1 MLKPEFE
8 VASSKLLKFLGMFKQ
23 PHLRVPLL
31 EACFHL
37 LKTPEAEQAPEPMKS
52 AQSLVCAYLLDHHG
66 TSPQLQAL
74 ETCLQNLSAHPD
86 PIWVLEARS
95 SLALV
100 ALKYC
105 RETGSFTR
113 LGPAIQKILSQL
125 KRATAKFKGNY
136 LPETSLIEAERAH
149 CQNKI
154 PQAMRLYDQAIAEAQ
169 LHHVP
174 QLEALAQELAGQF
187 YAGLGHFRIAEIYL
201 QAAYHLYCNWE
212 IEVLKIKLEKNY
224 PFLLMVAQQ
233 PPSPDEMPPS
243 LAEIKAEDLDLVSLL
258 KASQALSSEISLNH
272 FLEKLLTLMMEYS
285 GAQKVSLLLPEGGT
299 WWIEAHAEWNKDIYI
314 LHQSLYK
321 NRMVSSGVV
330 EAVIQSKQRVL
341 INDLAADHPFSED
354 AYLLAC
360 EPEAVLCLPILN
372 KGQLSGVLYL
382 ENTTEAGHFSP
393 HELQILELL
402 SSQAA
407 ISLENTRLYHLMQSQ
422 NLDLE
427 QKVSQR
433 TAQLA
438 QANQAKSQFLAHMSH
453 EIRTPLNAII
463 GFSRLLRNA
472 QGLATEHLDKL
483 NIIVN
488 SGDHLLKLLNDVLE
502 MAKIEAGNMEIHQ
515 DNCDLQ
521 VLVQDLQ
528 EMLQFK
534 AQAKGLELKVEM
546 ALNTP
551 RLIRCDEKQ
560 LRQILIN
567 LLNNALKYTESGQ
580 VSLKV
585 KARALPN
592 PQTYQLNFLV
602 EDTGRGIS
610 ADQLESIFQPFVQLE
625 SQGRSREGVGLGLA
639 ISQQLIEKMGGKL
652 AVQSTLGQ
660 GSQFEFQ
667 IPVCLS
673 GPTQPAIQPQK
684 KILGLAPDQ
693 GEIRILIVD
702 DDPHNCHLL
711 EHYLRPL
718 GFQIQLAENGQ
729 VAIER
734 YKFWQP
740 HLILLDMRMP
750 IMDGYQ
756 AAREIKNLI
765 QAGHPTTVIVAV
777 TASAFS
783 DEQTKTLAAGCDLF
797 VRKPVQEQEI
807 WNLIAEQLGLTYHYA
822 EDQPP
827 QQKDWTAL
835 LAGIPPAKIAN
846 LREAAELG
854 YMEALEK
861 AISAIF
867 PHSPELGN
875 LLNQWAQQ
883 FEYSEILTLLSNSH
897 LSQKPVL

>member
-1 MLKPEFE
+1 
-8 VASSKLLKFLGMFKQ
+8 MFKQ

-37 LKTPEAEQAPEPMKS
+37 LKTPDAEQAPEPMKS
-52 AQSLVCAYLLDHHG
+52 AQSLLCAYLLDQNEL
-66 TSPQLQAL
+66 SQDLPAL
-74 ETCLQNLSAHPD
+74 ESCLHNLTTHPD

-95 SLALV
+95 CLALV

-105 RETGSFTR
+105 RETGSISR
-113 LGPAIQKILSQL
+113 LGPAIQKILRQL
-125 KRATAKFKGNY
+125 KRATANFKGNY

-154 PQAMRLYDQAIAEAQ
+154 PLAMRLYDQAIEEAK
-169 LHHVP
+169 LHHEP
-174 QLEALAQELAGQF
+174 QLEALAHELAGQF
-187 YAGLGHFRIAEIYL
+187 YAALGHFRIAEIYL
-201 QAAYHLYCNWE
+201 LAAYQMYINWE
-212 IEVLKIKLEKNY
+212 IEVLKLKLEKKF
-224 PFLLMVAQQ
+224 PFLLSAPQRL
-233 PPSPDEMPPS
+233 PDPDDRPPS
-243 LAEIKAEDLDLVSLL
+243 LAEIKAEDLDLVSLM

-314 LHQSLYK
+314 LHQSLSK
-321 NRMVSSGVV
+321 NRMVSTGVV
-330 EAVIQSKQRVL
+330 EAVIQNKQRVL
-341 INDLAADHPFSED
+341 INDLTADHPFSED

-422 NLDLE
+422 NVDLE

-502 MAKIEAGNMEIHQ
+502 MAKIEAGNLELHE

-521 VLVQDLQ
+521 VLVHDLQ

-567 LLNNALKYTESGQ
+567 LLNNALKYTETGS

-585 KARALPN
+585 KARALPG
-592 PQTYQLNFLV
+592 PQ
-602 EDTGRGIS
+602 DTNS
-610 ADQLESIFQPFVQLE
+610 
-625 SQGRSREGVGLGLA
+625 
-639 ISQQLIEKMGGKL
+639 
-652 AVQSTLGQ
+652 
-660 GSQFEFQ
+660 
-667 IPVCLS
+667 
-673 GPTQPAIQPQK
+673 
-684 KILGLAPDQ
+684 ILGLK
-693 GEIRILIVD
+693 IRAWA
-702 DDPHNCHLL
+702 
-711 EHYLRPL
+711 
-718 GFQIQLAENGQ
+718 FQTIRL
-729 VAIER
+729 
-734 YKFWQP
+734 K
-740 HLILLDMRMP
+740 
-750 IMDGYQ
+750 
-756 AAREIKNLI
+756 
-765 QAGHPTTVIVAV
+765 
-777 TASAFS
+777 AF
-783 DEQTKTLAAGCDLF
+783 F
-797 VRKPVQEQEI
+797 
-807 WNLIAEQLGLTYHYA
+807 
-822 EDQPP
+822 
-827 QQKDWTAL
+827 
-835 LAGIPPAKIAN
+835 
-846 LREAAELG
+846 
-854 YMEALEK
+854 
-861 AISAIF
+861 
-867 PHSPELGN
+867 
-875 LLNQWAQQ
+875 
-883 FEYSEILTLLSNSH
+883 SH
-897 LSQKPVL
+897 LCNYKARDAAAKGWAWVWPLANN

>member
-1 MLKPEFE
+1 ML
-8 VASSKLLKFLGMFKQ
+8 KQ

-37 LKTPEAEQAPEPMKS
+37 LKTTEAEQAPEPMRS
-52 AQSLVCAYLLDHHG
+52 AQSHFCHYLLGHQSQDL
-66 TSPQLQAL
+66 SEAQAL
-74 ETCLQNLSAHPD
+74 ESCLQSLATHPD

-100 ALKYC
+100 ALKHC
-105 RETGSFTR
+105 RERTIYTK
-113 LGPAIQKILSQL
+113 LGPIIQKILTQL
-125 KRATAKFKGNY
+125 KRATAQFKGNY
-136 LPETSLIEAERAH
+136 LPETNLIEAERARL
-149 CQNKI
+149 QNKI
-154 PQAMRLYDQAIAEAQ
+154 PLAMKRYDQAIEEAKI
-169 LHHVP
+169 HHAP
-174 QLEALAQELAGQF
+174 QFEALAQELAGQF
-187 YAGLGHFRIAEIYL
+187 YADLGHLRIAEVYL
-201 QAAYHLYCNWE
+201 QVAFQFYSNWE
-212 IEVLKIKLEKNY
+212 IEPLKTKLTTKY
-224 PFLLMVAQQ
+224 PFLMFQSPSLSITAEQ
-233 PPSPDEMPPS
+233 PSPLE
-243 LAEIKAEDLDLVSLL
+243 EIRSEDLDLVSLL

-285 GAQKVSLLLPEGGT
+285 GAQKVTLILPDAGS

-314 LHQSLYK
+314 MHQNLAK
-321 NRMVSSGVV
+321 NRIVSTGVV

-341 INDLAADHPFSED
+341 LNDLSENHPFSED
-354 AYLLAC
+354 TYLLAC

-382 ENTTEAGHFSP
+382 ENTTQAGLFSP
-393 HELQILELL
+393 HEVQILEML

-427 QKVSQR
+427 QKVLQR

-472 QGLATEHLDKL
+472 QGLATEHRDKL

-502 MAKIEAGNMEIHQ
+502 MAKIEAGNLTLND

-521 VLVQDLQ
+521 LLIHDLQ
-528 EMLQFK
+528 EMMQFK

-546 ALNTP
+546 ALHTP
-551 RLIRCDEKQ
+551 RHIRIDEKQ

-567 LLNNALKYTESGQ
+567 LLNNALKYTENGH

-585 KARALPN
+585 SARALPTL
-592 PQTYQLNFLV
+592 QTYQLHFQI
-602 EDTGRGIS
+602 EDTGMGIS
-610 ADQLESIFQPFVQLE
+610 AEQLPHIFQPFVQLQ

-639 ISQQLIEKMGGKL
+639 ISQQLIEKMGGEL
-652 AVQSTLGQ
+652 AVHSTLGQ
-660 GSQFEFQ
+660 GSLFEFHL
-667 IPVCLS
+667 PVRVSDPMVSPVHL
-673 GPTQPAIQPQK
+673 QK
-684 KILGLAPDQ
+684 KILGLAP
-693 GEIRILIVD
+693 GHAEVRILIVD
-702 DDPHNCHLL
+702 DDPHNRHLL
-711 EHYLRPL
+711 EHYLHPL
-718 GFQIQLAENGQ
+718 GFQIKVAENGK
-729 VAIER
+729 VAVDL
-734 YKFWQP
+734 YQQWHP

-756 AAREIKNLI
+756 AARAISALIK
-765 QAGHPTTVIVAV
+765 AGAPPTVLVAV
-777 TASAFS
+777 TASAFT
-783 DEQTKTLAAGCDLF
+783 DEQEKTLDAGCRVFL
-797 VRKPVQEQEI
+797 RKPVKEQEI
-807 WNLIAEQLGLTYHYA
+807 WNLIATELGLQYQYA
-822 EDQPP
+822 EELPTKAKP
-827 QQKDWTAL
+827 QNRDWGAKVKQ
-835 LAGIPPAKIAN
+835 IPPEQISA

-861 AISAIF
+861 AILAIF
-867 PHSPELGN
+867 PHSPELGQ

-883 FEYSEILTLLSNSH
+883 FEYNAILSLLSDS
-897 LSQKPVL
+897 LPSQKPVS